1 MDLRQSRSQSSV
13 CDAGTAQNT
22 ITHAETLTVMV
33 MRITW
38 SEAALSHFAGA

>member
-13 CDAGTAQNT
+13 CDAGAAQNT

-33 MRITW
+33 TRVTG
-38 SEAALSHFAGA
+38 SEGALSHFASV